1 MREKRIQIYFF
12 CYCTL
17 PETNN
22 LPLKIGL
29 PKISKM
35 KGSSSNHQFSGAK
48 TLVSGRVTFFRW
60 KKATLWSFF
69 LFPCQVWCLQRSY
82 PQTEAAS
89 WASEDFWKYFCLVG
103 AWENCCGVGYSNFF
117 LGRWCTFGWCTLR
130 VFFVIWLIRL
140 GRYIGNHVFVFCFCS
155 DIPTAACFVL
165 VQHIFAGFSLQTFN
179 GTLWTFAKSWD
190 FASLRVHNLYNRPG
204 DLQSWTLAA

>member
-1 MREKRIQIYFF
+1 MVGFGIRTYEFPMIKAGVSWRKDLTTFSTHAWKENSNLFF

-130 VFFVIWLIRL
+130 VFFCDLVDTPGAIHWESC
-140 GRYIGNHVFVFCFCS
+140 VCFL
-155 DIPTAACFVL
+155 FL
-165 VQHIFAGFSLQTFN
+165 
-179 GTLWTFAKSWD
+179 
-190 FASLRVHNLYNRPG
+190 
-204 DLQSWTLAA
+204 